1 MNDCDVIKDVVY
13 MLASG
18 ADPDEVI
25 PYDLSGMSPDCIMEI
40 CALYITH
47 GKDEG
52 RKEICRSMIYAART
66 DSSL

>member
-1 MNDCDVIKDVVY
+1 MNDCETIKDIVY

-25 PYDLSGMSPDCIMEI
+25 PYDLTGMSADCIIEI
-40 CALYITH
+40 CALYISH

-52 RKEICRSMIYAART
+52 RKEVCRNMIYACRT
-66 DSSL
+66 NSGL

>member
-1 MNDCDVIKDVVY
+1 MSDCDVIKDVVY

-18 ADPDEVI
+18 ADPDDVI
-25 PYDLSGMSPDCIMEI
+25 PYDLSGMSSDCIMEI

-52 RKEICRSMIYAART
+52 RKEICRNMIYACRT

>member
-1 MNDCDVIKDVVY
+1 MNDCDVIKDIVY

-25 PYDLSGMSPDCIMEI
+25 PYDLSGMSSDCIMEI

-52 RKEICRSMIYAART
+52 RKKVCRSLIYASRT